1 MLWKSSMNDKDKYN
15 LQFMLS
21 LSTNQFTDWYQSISF
36 DDREYANELLDQA
49 KQEIIMQVASM
60 HDDIEDV
67 TDAKKFL
74 KQFTLKGN

>member
-1 MLWKSSMNDKDKYN
+1 MNDKDKYN
-15 LQFMLS
+15 LQFMLA

-36 DDREYANELLDQA
+36 ADREYANELLDQA

-67 TDAKKFL
+67 TDAKKCL